1 MIRKPTNQL
10 GAAWDILYE
19 ILQLVEND
27 EIDYSK
33 KCNWTYVKSKLSTVS
48 IYNVD
53 DYVIIENEKGTLKL
67 YKSGVI
73 ASTFLKSFRDAF
85 AHNFITYNE
94 NTKVISVDLKSKFKH
109 YEVLKGEIELEVL
122 KEIVKLIKESRNQ
135 KETNK

>member
-10 GAAWDILYE
+10 GAAWDILYQ

-33 KCNWTYVKSKLSTVS
+33 KCNWPYVKSKLSTVS

-73 ASTFLKSFRDAF
+73 ASTFLKAFRDAF
-85 AHNFITYNE
+85 AHNFITYDE
-94 NTKVISVDLKSKFKH
+94 NTKVISVDLKSKLKH
-109 YEVLKGEIELEVL
+109 HEVLKGEIELEVL

-135 KETNK
+135 KVTNQ